1 MSSAICFEVLMRMAP
16 LLSFL
21 LQLALIAWGEYQD
34 RHMAV
39 KYTDVDYR
47 VFSDAV
53 EFLWSASG
61 ARNDVSRAQGW
72 LTQALGWNI
81 GDPYR
86 RATFRYTPL
95 LPLLLSPMHLLPGSL
110 GPSFGKVVFAALSSF
125 AVPALLT
132 SPVIGAS
139 KRATHL
145 LWTLNPMILNINTRG
160 SSEVVLATLV
170 LGSLALLKKG
180 NLFAAGATWAG
191 AVHWKLY
198 PVVFA
203 VSIWRWLSLR
213 SGGRLINSDLIRF
226 GLASALTFAS
236 LTFVCWSL

>member
-1 MSSAICFEVLMRMAP
+1 MRMAP

-21 LQLALIAWGEYQD
+21 IQLALIAWGEYQD

-53 EFLWSASG
+53 HFLWSASG
-61 ARNDVSRAQGW
+61 HADDPSRAKGW
-72 LTQALGWNI
+72 LTRALGWNI
-81 GDPYR
+81 GDPYL

-132 SPVIGAS
+132 NPGLGAS

-170 LGSLALLKKG
+170 LGALALLKKG
-180 NLFAAGATWAG
+180 NLVAAGATWAG

-198 PVVFA
+198 PIIFA

-213 SGGRLINSDLIRF
+213 SGGRMITSDLVRF
-226 GLASALTFAS
+226 GLASAA
-236 LTFVCWSL
+236 TFVGLTTICWSL